1 MTETS
6 TYKSADFNSTQLE
19 IDNFPH
25 ELSIQTH
32 GKSDLV
38 SNMILKDK
46 LWEAYETQLMIKH
59 LKLGNNV
66 LDIGGNIGYYTLIAS
81 KLIGEQG
88 KVFTFEPEP
97 QNFRLLKE
105 NIKRNNIANATL
117 YSLGL
122 GNKKESIQ
130 FYTCSENRGDHRAF
144 NNDNNRQETV
154 INIISG
160 DEVIKGQKIDF
171 IKIDTQGFELAI
183 LEGLRNT
190 INNNINNKNHLKMIV
205 EFWPFAL
212 EENNTSANVLLNEIE
227 QYDFKIRIID
237 HINHCLIDTTI
248 DDLKT
253 LVKTD
258 LTPSS
263 QGFINLWVCKE

>member
-105 NIKRNNIANATL
+105 NI
-117 YSLGL
+117 
-122 GNKKESIQ
+122 
-130 FYTCSENRGDHRAF
+130 
-144 NNDNNRQETV
+144 
-154 INIISG
+154 NIINSQSFNKTTNRRIAACIPMHTFG
-160 DEVIKGQKIDF
+160 HPCRIDEIKAIYYERLNKIEKKNTNVE
-171 IKIDTQGFELAI
+171 IQR
-183 LEGLRNT
+183 RN
-190 INNNINNKNHLKMIV
+190 
-205 EFWPFAL
+205 E
-212 EENNTSANVLLNEIE
+212 
-227 QYDFKIRIID
+227 
-237 HINHCLIDTTI
+237 
-248 DDLKT
+248 
-253 LVKTD
+253 
-258 LTPSS
+258 
-263 QGFINLWVCKE
+263 